1 MNYSRKNPSSK
12 YLELIDNMKKYD
24 NLKNYDKI
32 NLKN

>member
-1 MNYSRKNPSSK
+1 MNYSRKNSFSK

>member
-1 MNYSRKNPSSK
+1 MHMNYSRKNPSSK

-24 NLKNYDKI
+24 KI

>member
-1 MNYSRKNPSSK
+1 MHMNYSRKSPSSK

-24 NLKNYDKI
+24 KI

>member
-1 MNYSRKNPSSK
+1 MYYSRKNPSSK

-24 NLKNYDKI
+24 KI